1 MPCSCACEV
10 VREHRCAVPLTMMCA
25 CMQDEAGGEMLLVG
39 GLEAPAE
46 EVQGIHAPDVPA
58 HQVPALHLSH
68 ARGAPGNVL

>member
-1 MPCSCACEV
+1 
-10 VREHRCAVPLTMMCA
+10 MMCA